1 MYEEQGLSNARVSL
15 CPFVC
20 LSRRSTAA
28 VACGGFAAERRVGRT
43 YRSVAAGGGA
53 QQESRSTAN
62 AGSVMLTADGET
74 EKL

>member
-1 MYEEQGLSNARVSL
+1 
-15 CPFVC
+15 
-20 LSRRSTAA
+20 